1 MAPKGKGGG
10 GGRATA
16 VVEESN
22 KTADGVARYTR
33 PTSRKNLSTQLRT
46 AATPLNLICFWPWLR
61 GCPPCSCFSWYFGLP
76 APSPWGGSAGRY
88 CGTIITDML
97 VFVEPVFP
105 FPPVC
110 PFLPFALSFLLLLG
124 TLGGHGGDEVG
135 MYAVVRYSGRY
146 RTDQAA
152 THLTL

>member
-61 GCPPCSCFSWYFGLP
+61 GCPPCSCFSWSFGLP
-76 APSPWGGSAGRY
+76 APSPWGAVPADTAVPSSLI
-88 CGTIITDML
+88 CWFSFNQFSL
-97 VFVEPVFP
+97 FLLFVP
-105 FPPVC
+105 FCPLLC
-110 PFLPFALSFLLLLG
+110 PFYFFWVPLG
-124 TLGGHGGDEVG
+124 DMEAMRSVCTPSSDTAVG
-135 MYAVVRYSGRY
+135 TGQTRQQRI
-146 RTDQAA
+146 
-152 THLTL
+152 